1 MRAFHSV
8 TLILLNTWY
17 LVNARLPYIKSSGY
31 YSPFPPK
38 ENRVIYEFS
47 PLPEPMQAP
56 VATIIQTE
64 PAGGKSRETRDLAWR
79 EFDAFLNGEE
89 EPSCADLRRM
99 WRLARKLQQEAI
111 ESNEIPSEMHPF
123 KAASAGSYS
132 TTIDKSSRRR
142 EEPNQA
148 LQSNKELQRKKFS
161 SAVSDKADTVAVND
175 EEPSEE
181 TPDQVYGIVKT
192 HAPPQAPQV
201 RDPTKEI
208 LSGLWRST
216 SSRSL
221 PSQMSQTQNSP
232 ASSRFHHTGG
242 KKHFQPYFGRIR
254 THSPSSNQIGQSSE
268 PISKL
273 ELLRNELYGG
283 SRPDKSSQQQSEV
296 YGTVHHRFNP
306 NAAGDSSSLDT
317 KLDLVRS
324 ILAKEEGTEVNEESK
339 NAFDRIRDKLLNSRN
354 HRVRPPKERNLR
366 RKGSKKRRRNAEE
379 IAVIKDRLF
388 NDYVKT
394 MPRFRSLTDEEK
406 KRRRRQKNRKN
417 KSGKQFKKWKI
428 SRDKIREQNLLLK
441 KLGK

>member
-1 MRAFHSV
+1 MMPIINFFS
-8 TLILLNTWY
+8 LL
-17 LVNARLPYIKSSGY
+17 
-31 YSPFPPK
+31 
-38 ENRVIYEFS
+38 FS
-47 PLPEPMQAP
+47 
-56 VATIIQTE
+56 
-64 PAGGKSRETRDLAWR
+64 
-79 EFDAFLNGEE
+79 
-89 EPSCADLRRM
+89 
-99 WRLARKLQQEAI
+99 
-111 ESNEIPSEMHPF
+111 
-123 KAASAGSYS
+123 
-132 TTIDKSSRRR
+132 
-142 EEPNQA
+142 
-148 LQSNKELQRKKFS
+148 ELQRKKFS

-181 TPDQVYGIVKT
+181 SSPEVYGIVKT

-221 PSQMSQTQNSP
+221 PSQLSQTHQTSP
-232 ASSRFHHTGG
+232 SASSSFHHTGG

-254 THSPSSNQIGQSSE
+254 THSPSSNNQIGQSSE

-283 SRPDKSSQQQSEV
+283 SRPDHKSSQQSEV

-306 NAAGDSSSLDT
+306 NAAGDSGSSLDS

-366 RKGSKKRRRNAEE
+366 RKGSKKRRRNVS
-379 IAVIKDRLF
+379 IVLLHTY
-388 NDYVKT
+388 NNV
-394 MPRFRSLTDEEK
+394 LTNTVRTFDVSQPEAPW
-406 KRRRRQKNRKN
+406 NHPCFA
-417 KSGKQFKKWKI
+417 S
-428 SRDKIREQNLLLK
+428 
-441 KLGK
+441 

>member
-1 MRAFHSV
+1 MMPIINF
-8 TLILLNTWY
+8 
-17 LVNARLPYIKSSGY
+17 
-31 YSPFPPK
+31 F
-38 ENRVIYEFS
+38 FS
-47 PLPEPMQAP
+47 LF
-56 VATIIQTE
+56 
-64 PAGGKSRETRDLAWR
+64 S
-79 EFDAFLNGEE
+79 
-89 EPSCADLRRM
+89 
-99 WRLARKLQQEAI
+99 
-111 ESNEIPSEMHPF
+111 
-123 KAASAGSYS
+123 
-132 TTIDKSSRRR
+132 
-142 EEPNQA
+142 
-148 LQSNKELQRKKFS
+148 ELQRKKFS

-181 TPDQVYGIVKT
+181 NSEQVYGIVKT

-221 PSQMSQTQNSP
+221 PSQLSQTHQTSP
-232 ASSRFHHTGG
+232 SASSSFHHTGG

-254 THSPSSNQIGQSSE
+254 THSPSSNSIGQSSSE

-283 SRPDKSSQQQSEV
+283 SRPDKSSHQQSEV

-306 NAAGDSSSLDT
+306 NAAGSDSGSSLDS

-366 RKGSKKRRRNAEE
+366 RKGSKKRRRNVS
-379 IAVIKDRLF
+379 IV
-388 NDYVKT
+388 
-394 MPRFRSLTDEEK
+394 
-406 KRRRRQKNRKN
+406 
-417 KSGKQFKKWKI
+417 
-428 SRDKIREQNLLLK
+428 LLHTT
-441 KLGK
+441 

>member
-1 MRAFHSV
+1 MMPIINFFF
-8 TLILLNTWY
+8 L
-17 LVNARLPYIKSSGY
+17 
-31 YSPFPPK
+31 
-38 ENRVIYEFS
+38 FS
-47 PLPEPMQAP
+47 
-56 VATIIQTE
+56 
-64 PAGGKSRETRDLAWR
+64 
-79 EFDAFLNGEE
+79 
-89 EPSCADLRRM
+89 
-99 WRLARKLQQEAI
+99 
-111 ESNEIPSEMHPF
+111 
-123 KAASAGSYS
+123 
-132 TTIDKSSRRR
+132 
-142 EEPNQA
+142 
-148 LQSNKELQRKKFS
+148 ELQRKKFS

-181 TPDQVYGIVKT
+181 NSEQVYGIVKT

-221 PSQMSQTQNSP
+221 PSQLSQSHQTSP
-232 ASSRFHHTGG
+232 SASSSFHHTGG

-254 THSPSSNQIGQSSE
+254 THSPSSNSIGQSSSE

-283 SRPDKSSQQQSEV
+283 SRPDKSSHQQSEV

-306 NAAGDSSSLDT
+306 NAAGSDSGSSLDS

-366 RKGSKKRRRNAEE
+366 RKGSKKRRRNVS
-379 IAVIKDRLF
+379 IVLLRTYLPNNILINTIWTFDG
-388 NDYVKT
+388 
-394 MPRFRSLTDEEK
+394 
-406 KRRRRQKNRKN
+406 RKH
-417 KSGKQFKKWKI
+417 
-428 SRDKIREQNLLLK
+428 
-441 KLGK
+441 LGSVRKHPCFAS